1 MPAKDAG
8 VPPCC
13 YIVYHQLFIV
23 KVRYRAII
31 SATFASASE
40 IGSVRF
46 MPRKHTAPTGSPSR
60 VTGTNACSGDHG
72 KDR

>member
-23 KVRYRAII
+23 KVRYRVII

-46 MPRKHTAPTGSPSR
+46 MPRKHTAPVSYTHLTLPTKHA
-60 VTGTNACSGDHG
+60 V
-72 KDR
+72 